1 MKIIIKKQ
9 KQTIQTNVPSWRDTG
24 AVDVLTHST
33 PGILKWSPIWH
44 WLGLT
49 LHKFSDQTR
58 TGYCC
63 INSQLN

>member
-1 MKIIIKKQ
+1 MKIKK
-9 KQTIQTNVPSWRDTG
+9 KKTIQTNVPSWRDTG
-24 AVDVLTHST
+24 AVGSVDVLTHST